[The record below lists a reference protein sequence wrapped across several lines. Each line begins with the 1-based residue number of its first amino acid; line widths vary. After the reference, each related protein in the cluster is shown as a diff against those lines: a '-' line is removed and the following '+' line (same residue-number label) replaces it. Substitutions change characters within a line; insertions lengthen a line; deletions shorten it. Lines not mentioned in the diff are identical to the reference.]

1 MADGRKEK
9 QDEQQRRALRDLE
22 RATEQSETVGT
33 SQFTRSALRA
43 RDRFLGNAETGED
56 VVEVWGKRVGR
67 LLGLVF
73 VVALAVN
80 LIWTYW

>member
-33 SQFTRSALRA
+33 SQFSRSALRA
-43 RDRFLGNAETGED
+43 RDHFLGNAEAGDDPMEL
-56 VVEVWGKRVGR
+56 WGKRIGR
-67 LLGLVF
+67 LLGLTF
-73 VVALAVN
+73 VVGLVVY
-80 LIWTYW
+80 LLLTYW

>member
-22 RATEQSETVGT
+22 RTTEQSETVGT
-33 SQFTRSALRA
+33 SQFSRSALRA
-43 RDRFLGNAETGED
+43 RDRFLGNAKTGD
-56 VVEVWGKRVGR
+56 DAIDVWGRWIGR

-73 VVALAVN
+73 VAALAVN